1 MGLRGAP
8 LGARFWSLIGAT
20 FLGFL
25 GIGAVLP
32 ALAPHIRFQL
42 GGSDQ
47 TVGLVIGIFSF
58 VALAARVI
66 SGPLADHKGRKIA
79 LMAGLLSCA
88 ASGASYLLPFGIPG
102 AFLGRILQGFGEACL
117 YTGAAAWVI
126 EVAGIDRSAESLGY
140 LSAGIWGGISAGPVV
155 GQWLGTFERA
165 AMLQLAAALLA
176 AALLARIPE
185 TYKPAARPGP
195 QRWIPPEVVL
205 PGIAIGFVNVHYPV
219 VTGFLVLHLSRF
231 GHAGPIAFSVYAL
244 MILTS
249 RFFLGSLPDRINPA
263 LTFYAGILAMAIG
276 LVLLARHPSP
286 WLAVAATALLGLG
299 FSFPWSSV
307 AGTVLRQVP
316 SHEHGSTVGVLG
328 AFVDLFV
335 GISSFAAGAVA
346 HRFGYEAI
354 FYLAAAALVL
364 AGVIGYWMFRGL
376 SLSPPRPMTATD
388 HPESEKEP
396 ALVGGW

>member
-1 MGLRGAP
+1 MGLSGAP

-32 ALAPHIRFQL
+32 ALAPHVRHSP

-47 TVGLVIGIFSF
+47 TVGLVIGVFSF

-66 SGPLADHKGRKIA
+66 SGPLADRKGRKIA
-79 LMAGLLSCA
+79 LLTGLISCA
-88 ASGASYLLPFGIPG
+88 ASGAAYLLPLGIAG

-126 EVAGIDRSAESLGY
+126 ELAGIERSSESLGY

-165 AMLQLAAALLA
+165 AMLQLAAALIA
-176 AALLARIPE
+176 AAVLTRIREEYTP
-185 TYKPAARPGP
+185 PVHAGP
-195 QRWIPPEVVL
+195 RRWIPRAVIA

-219 VTGFLVLHLSRF
+219 VAGFLVLHLARF
-231 GHAGPIAFSVYAL
+231 GSAGPLAFSAYAL
-244 MILTS
+244 LMLTS
-249 RFFLGSLPDRINPA
+249 RFFLGSLPDRINP
-263 LTFYAGILAMAIG
+263 LITFYGGILSMAVG
-276 LVLLARHPSP
+276 LLVLARGPGTIG
-286 WLAVAATALLGLG
+286 AIAATALLGFG

-307 AGTVLRQVP
+307 AGSLMREIP
-316 SHEHGSTVGVLG
+316 GNERGSAIGMLG

-335 GISSFAAGAVA
+335 GVSSFGLGAVA
-346 HRFGYEAI
+346 QRFGYAATFYVAI
-354 FYLAAAALVL
+354 AALAVAACL
-364 AGVIGYWMFRGL
+364 GRWVFWEAPPGVKPLLEVACG
-376 SLSPPRPMTATD
+376 D
-388 HPESEKEP
+388 
-396 ALVGGW
+396 